1 MACRNLRV
9 TPDIIEIGS
18 EFGIVTNWNLNQ
30 AHIAS
35 CGSDVPAT
43 PGAIY
48 NSPNLRRQ
56 PIKHLVRSS
65 ARFGDCNRIKKNC
78 DAGVSRREFND
89 AGNGGIAK
97 LFKCAQDFVQGF
109 LRRVLESLTHAHDE
123 RGISERNG
131 FSHSIIPSEVEESR
145 GTTGGS
151 SMRFFDFAAL
161 CSG

>member
-1 MACRNLRV
+1 DSGA
-9 TPDIIEIGS
+9 PG
-18 EFGIVTNWNLNQ
+18 
-30 AHIAS
+30 
-35 CGSDVPAT
+35 T

-65 ARFGDCNRIKKNC
+65 ARFSNDDRIEENR

-97 LFKCAQDFVQGF
+97 LLKCAQDVVQGF
-109 LRRVLESLTHAHDE
+109 LRCVLKSLTHAHDE
-123 RGISERNG
+123 RGISERSD
-131 FSHSIIPSEVEESR
+131 FRHSVIQSEVEESR
-145 GTTGGS
+145 DTTDGS
-151 SMRFFDFAAL
+151 STRSFDFAAL